1 MNWRV
6 EAADSRAV
14 AKFLEAGIDAEPSR
28 GMLTRDGVMSEL
40 RKKAKRAQLRL
51 WLNRW
56 FSKIG
61 WSLAGGATLF
71 VLLVLVDRLW
81 LVRPDAEMLTG
92 WVCLGLLAAS
102 VVASVVWT
110 VVTRETLSVAAATLD
125 DAAGLRERISSAIYC
140 EKMDDPFGQAVV
152 ADANR
157 VTHGLTVSR
166 HLPLRFPQSA
176 AYAGASLL
184 FALLVFWLFPV
195 VDLAGKQEALQK
207 QLEQQKRVERTAA
220 LVQPLIDKQVE
231 ALRKRYPAL
240 EQEMQQLAALKNV
253 QAATRPEDV
262 AKEPIKQV
270 NNLAREIENKK
281 ENPDL
286 AKIEEFQKIA
296 QKLEARQR
304 GDSAVSKLVQ
314 AMAQGDYKSAQ
325 QALEEMKLDLM
336 KAPKADEDKQKAE
349 ELRNQIHKLGDQL
362 KELAEN
368 DKKLQQEL
376 AKTGMKPD
384 EIARALEHLKK
395 QDLDALKEQLKKQ
408 GLSEKDIQKL
418 ANQLKKCQGGCQMA
432 SKLGDSLKQA
442 AQGQQGQQGS
452 GQGSEA
458 GFTEAADQLSEMEA
472 LQQEMNQLTAAAADL
487 QQMQDQL
494 SQAGQCGGMGLG
506 EGQLKESQGGM
517 GSLGQGR
524 GNIAP
529 KTETGAKTTAQKA
542 KVESHPG
549 AIISTQFVHGE
560 QIAGQV
566 TEEYVEAVISK
577 EREVSDAI
585 NREAIPRQYHK
596 SVSKYFS
603 HAREGLPAD
612 RVKAVE
618 NKFESEKPAEE
629 AK

>member
-1 MNWRV
+1 
-6 EAADSRAV
+6 
-14 AKFLEAGIDAEPSR
+14 
-28 GMLTRDGVMSEL
+28 MSEL

-51 WLNRW
+51 WCNRW
-56 FSKIG
+56 FSTLG
-61 WSLAGGATLF
+61 WSLAGGAALF
-71 VLLVLVDRLW
+71 VLLVLIDRLW
-81 LVRPDAEMLTG
+81 LVRPDAEVLTG
-92 WVCLGLLAAS
+92 WVCLGLLGAS
-102 VVASVVWT
+102 VVASAVWT
-110 VVTRETLSVAAATLD
+110 FLTRETLSVAAAALD

-152 ADANR
+152 ADAHR
-157 VTHGLTVSR
+157 VTHGLTVGR

-176 AYAGASLL
+176 SYAGPSLL
-184 FALLVFWLFPV
+184 VALLVFWLFPV
-195 VDLAGKQEALQK
+195 VDLAGRQEALQK
-207 QLEQQKRVERTAA
+207 QLEQQKRVERAAA

-231 ALRKRYPAL
+231 TLRKKYPAL
-240 EQEMQQLAALKNV
+240 EQEMQQLAALKN
-253 QAATRPEDV
+253 APPATRPEDV
-262 AKEPIKQV
+262 AKGPIKQV
-270 NNLAREIENKK
+270 NNLARQIENKK

-314 AMAQGDYKSAQ
+314 AMARGDYKSAQ

-336 KAPKADEDKQKAE
+336 KAPKTDEDKQKAE
-349 ELRNQIHKLGDQL
+349 ELRKQINKLGDQL

-432 SKLGDSLKQA
+432 GRLGDSLKQA
-442 AQGQQGQQGS
+442 AQGQPGQQGS

-458 GFTEAADQLSEMEA
+458 GFTDAADQLSDMEA
-472 LQQEMNQLTAAAADL
+472 LQQEMNQLTAAASDL

-494 SQAGQCGGMGLG
+494 SQAGQCSGQCEGMGLG
-506 EGQLKESQGGM
+506 EGQGQLKESQSGM
-517 GSLGQGR
+517 GPLGQGR
-524 GNIAP
+524 GGIAP

-566 TEEYVEAVISK
+566 TDEFVEAVISK

-603 HAREGLPAD
+603 DAREGLPAD

-618 NKFESEKPAEE
+618 NKLEGEKPAGE